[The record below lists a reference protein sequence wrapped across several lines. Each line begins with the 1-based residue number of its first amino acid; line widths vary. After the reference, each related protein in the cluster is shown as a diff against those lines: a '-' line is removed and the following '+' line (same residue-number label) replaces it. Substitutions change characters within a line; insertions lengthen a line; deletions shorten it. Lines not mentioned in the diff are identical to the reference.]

1 MPSEDNQGL
10 ITPGLVDSEKTI
22 TPDRRLLIF
31 VIIIPYV
38 LLCAGVLYSIVLSD
52 IEQARLTLA
61 ASTILAPLGTL
72 AGGIV
77 AYYFKSS

>member
-1 MPSEDNQGL
+1 MPDDQNDGIISPGL
-10 ITPGLVDSEKTI
+10 IDSAKRLS
-22 TPDRRLLIF
+22 PDRRVLILA
-31 VIIIPYV
+31 IILPYMF
-38 LLCAGVLYSIVLSD
+38 LCACVLYGIIFTEID
-52 IEQARLTLA
+52 QARLTLA